1 MYKIVYRQTL
11 ILSKEKALPQ
21 HFILIFFIFF
31 ALAAFVW
38 AGYKLFQMK
47 YLFLQRII
55 SLKIIN
61 FSFFSTIAV
70 REIASFILKQP
81 GAKRRNL
88 LKRITENDFSGL
100 SKEISDKVLRAK
112 LKLMLYSKITN
123 SGPSDSLYC
132 LMKTMA
138 EIDNKNYDKARLL
151 LSQIPKSKKTSGL
164 QGLRLLCVARL
175 ALFETDLETASL
187 EAGKALKI
195 FQKNDLLFEEGLS
208 YFVLGS
214 IYRIS
219 GAFDTADFMLRA
231 ALKIFKFLKAY
242 KYEAET
248 LGTLGQLMAAQSRFE
263 EACAF
268 MDAAGDIFESM
279 SDKENNCF
287 IIDQKAMVELLRYNF
302 KSAFDLACQASK
314 KHVSAAGKGLSL
326 EIMARSSFGENNW
339 AKAVKLAQSAVQ
351 KYQTEKNYAS
361 LFECLY
367 LMAEAEIRLGNPN
380 KAEILLRKLIA
391 RARRQKTCF
400 HIANAYTLLGTILL
414 QRKEL
419 SQAKAVFNQ
428 ALKYEFADNRI
439 SGIAIDYANLAMVEK
454 QSGNRQDFTKNL
466 ETALNYAKEADEDLY
481 CRLKAFLD

>member
-1 MYKIVYRQTL
+1 MQ
-11 ILSKEKALPQ
+11 Q

-31 ALAAFVW
+31 ALAAVVW
-38 AGYKLFQMK
+38 SGYKLFWMK

-55 SLKIIN
+55 SLKTIN
-61 FSFFSTIAV
+61 FPFFSTLVI
-70 REIASFILKQP
+70 REVASFILKQH
-81 GAKRRNL
+81 GAKCRNL
-88 LKRITENDFSGL
+88 LKKVTENDFSGL

-112 LKLMLYSKITN
+112 LKLMLYGKITK

-132 LMKTMA
+132 LMQIMV
-138 EIDNKNYDKARLL
+138 EFDNKNYNKARLL
-151 LSQIPKSKKTSGL
+151 LSQIPKPKKNSSL
-164 QGLRLLCVARL
+164 YALRLLCVARL

-214 IYRIS
+214 VYRVS
-219 GAFDTADFMLRA
+219 GVFDTADFMLRS
-231 ALKIFKFLKAY
+231 ALKIFKFLKAH

-248 LGTLGQLMAAQSRFE
+248 LGTLGQLMAAQNRFD
-263 EACAF
+263 EACTF

-279 SDKENNCF
+279 SDNENNCF
-287 IIDQKAMVELLRYNF
+287 IIDQKAMIELLRGNF
-302 KSAFDLACQASK
+302 KLAFDLAYQASK
-314 KHVSAAGKGLSL
+314 KHISPAGKGFSL
-326 EIMARSSFGENNW
+326 EIMARASFGKNNW
-339 AKAVKLAQSAVQ
+339 VKTIKLAQSAIQ
-351 KYQTEKNYAS
+351 NYQTEKNYAS

-380 KAEILLRKLIA
+380 KAETLLRKLIA

-428 ALKYEFADNRI
+428 ALKYEFADSRI

-454 QSGNRQDFTKNL
+454 QRGNRQDFKKNL
-466 ETALNYAKEADEDLY
+466 ETALNYAKAADEDLY